1 MPVIPYVELEP
12 TPEEDEAWNMFL
24 RKYEDIKLPPTPHT
38 DHDIEELYQDGLFGK
53 SVRSL

>member
-1 MPVIPYVELEP
+1 MPVIRYVELEP